1 MQAIKALGA
10 LLLYP
15 QEGMIE
21 ALDEIQQVIEGEP
34 LLGPEQILALS
45 RFIAEMRNQGLLD
58 LQEKYV
64 ELFDTAPARALHLF
78 QHLYGDSSER
88 GQAMVDMIEQ
98 YRAHG
103 YQPMSSELPD
113 YLPMFCEFAAQFPEP
128 EARVLL
134 GRALPVLEVLER
146 RLEDAGSAYRA
157 VFSALITLA
166 ESDEETAAIAQLLNT
181 RTQADTDEPTID
193 EAWNEPS
200 VTFSVPSAHLN
211 NAQGGAGMPIT
222 PESLGNRKRNR

>member
-1 MQAIKALGA
+1 MQTIKALGV

-21 ALDEIQQVIEGEP
+21 ALDEIQQVIEAEP
-34 LLGPEQILALS
+34 LLRPEQILALS
-45 RFIAEMRNQGLLD
+45 RFMAGMRNQGLLD
-58 LQEKYV
+58 LQEQYV

-146 RLEDAGSAYRA
+146 RLEEAGSAYRA
-157 VFSALITLA
+157 VFSALVTLA
-166 ESDEETAAIAQLLNT
+166 ESDEETAAIAQLLSA
-181 RTQADTDEPTID
+181 RSQTDSDEQTID
-193 EAWNEPS
+193 EAWNEPA

-211 NAQGGAGMPIT
+211 NTQGGAGMPIT
-222 PESLGNRKRNR
+222 PESLGHRKRNR